1 MGMKIFAY
9 IAIVLMLV
17 SVIPAV
23 AIADSDNGQKKG
35 IYGNSGQNTDSD
47 SDDSSEDNDDDAGTG
62 DKIRDRDRVNAT
74 EDAPR
79 NAFENRGNN
88 NNSAKANYGQTKD
101 KFLKIK
107 ANNKNLDTAEAI
119 NATKEYL
126 NSTIDV
132 MIESL
137 DDEEYIEALNAEKED
152 IAAASTRAELAESA
166 KDIRDIW
173 KDARKEKTVTKARS
187 VNNRLNAVIRTS
199 EAMALRLE
207 NEIKR
212 MEQNGED
219 VSELEAMLEDYNA
232 LIDEAKQY
240 QEQAREAYSGGE
252 DQEEIIRNMN
262 QAGESI
268 KDANAILKKMLQ
280 ALKQN
285 REGLV
290 VLTGDGALNAEGDGT
305 AVISGNFTL
314 NFTANDSMLVI
325 KDMAQDADINTTDA
339 SFASSNVDSGNS
351 EYNNRAFVYH
361 NLTGDVTIEGSRL
374 TVMIR
379 GTDISLEADGKG
391 TAMLSGDGSY
401 EVNGAESSWAVPD
414 EDEEEEESEEEEEEE
429 EEVEESDD
437 ETEDDSYDNET
448 SNNETN
454 YNSSDNSS
462 SGYEGSG
469 NYTYDDGNN
478 SSDEGIG
485 NESTDSGNQTST

>member
-1 MGMKIFAY
+1 MKNKRIRLFAY
-9 IAIVLMLV
+9 IAVAMMLA

-23 AIADSDNGQKKG
+23 ALADSDNGQKKG
-35 IYGNSGQNTDSD
+35 LLKAEK
-47 SDDSSEDNDDDAGTG
+47 DDSVGAQVQ
-62 DKIRDRDRVNAT
+62 DRDRARINAT
-74 EDAPR
+74 DDALR
-79 NAFENRGNN
+79 NETMNQFKNSGNT
-88 NNSAKANYGQTKD
+88 KANYGQAKD

-132 MIESL
+132 MIEST
-137 DDEEYIEALNAEKED
+137 DDEEYIEALNAERED
-152 IAAASTRAELAESA
+152 IAAATTRAELAESA

-173 KDARKEKTVTKARS
+173 KDARKEKTVTKAKS

-207 NEIKR
+207 NEIER

-219 VSELEAMLEDYNA
+219 VSELETMLEDYNA
-232 LIDEAKQY
+232 LIAEAKQY
-240 QEQAREAYSGGE
+240 QEQAREAYSNGDE
-252 DQEEIIRNMN
+252 QDEIITNMN

-268 KDANAILKKMLQ
+268 KDANAVLKKILQ
-280 ALKQN
+280 ALKQS

-290 VLTGDGALNAEGDGT
+290 VLTGENILNAEGDGT

-314 NFTANDSMLVI
+314 NFTANDSMLVV
-325 KDMAQDADINTTDA
+325 KDMAQDADINTTA
-339 SFASSNVDSGNS
+339 ANFESSNVDSGNS

-401 EVNGAESSWAVPD
+401 EVNGTESSWAVPD
-414 EDEEEEESEEEEEEE
+414 EDEDEEQESEEEE
-429 EEVEESDD
+429 SDD
-437 ETEDDSYDNET
+437 GTEDGSSDNET

-454 YNSSDNSS
+454 YNSSINSS

-469 NYTYDDGNN
+469 NYTYGDGNN
-478 SSDEGIG
+478 SSGEGTG
-485 NESTDSGNQTST
+485 NESTDSGNQTSA